1 MSDKLSIYGTAF
13 QVKVLSSLL
22 TDLKFLQTSSDIL
35 NGDIF
40 DSDSNKWLVNEIIDY
55 FLKHKTIPTLD
66 VIKIKINEI
75 EDKVLQ
81 VAIIDTLR
89 EVWKHIES
97 TDLDFV
103 KEKCL
108 DFCKNQVLKNAILE
122 SVNLLENQDYDG
134 IKSLIDKSMS
144 VGMERDIGHEYITS
158 LEERLTDSV
167 RTTVPTGWDII
178 DEVMDGG
185 LGAGELGVIVAPA
198 GIGKTWMLQA
208 IGASGMKKGLTVVHY
223 SLELNQTYVGLRYDT
238 VFSGI
243 TTGNIKFY
251 KEDVQKKIDQLK
263 GNLYVKYYPTRSA
276 TVQTINAHMKQLEMQ
291 SIKPNMV
298 IVDYA
303 DIVKPLGTFREKRH
317 SIGDNY
323 ERLRE
328 LAGEFEIPVWTASQ
342 ANRSSLEEDVI
353 DASKVSEDYSK
364 VMTSDF
370 VMSISRKVEDKISNT
385 ARCHVIKNRFGVD
398 GMTYPMMMNT
408 NIGKIEIYESNTQ
421 GGKQQQSKMDNS
433 EEYLRKLAKNKYDDF
448 KTDGTKMEG
457 FE

>member
-448 KTDGTKMEG
+448 KTDCTKMEG